1 MPPSAFP
8 LNLYRGDTFRVQFQT
23 WSDAGKTQ
31 PADLTGVE
39 AKAEI
44 REQPSG
50 VVIVP
55 IDCTITLPNIIDL
68 LLTATNARLV
78 PARGVWDLQLTYP
91 GGDVLTIVAGPVTQ
105 TLDVTDST
113 LPAVRGLSAV
123 GLVVPRLRLVSG
135 F

>member
-1 MPPSAFP
+1 MPPSVFP
-8 LNLYRGDTFRVQFQT
+8 LGLYRGDTYRVQFKA
-23 WSDAGKTQ
+23 WLDAGKTQ
-31 PADLTGVE
+31 AADLAGVT

-50 VVIVP
+50 AVIVP
-55 IDCTITLPNIIDL
+55 FDCTITPPNIIDL
-68 LLTATNARLV
+68 VLTAENSRLV

-105 TLDVTDST
+105 TPDVTDST
-113 LPAVRGLSAV
+113 LPAAARVARLS
-123 GLVVPRLRLVSG
+123 VVLPRLRLVSG